1 MAMTEKYLRTMDKK
15 AMVFAA
21 GLGTR
26 LAPLTDNTPKALVSL
41 NGKPLLWHVAKRL
54 VDEGF
59 NHITIN
65 VHHFAQQ
72 IIDYVKTP
80 EYSAITF
87 NGVETLISDE
97 SSELLD
103 TGGGLRKAAPLLFAK
118 DDAPV
123 LIHNVDIMSNADLGR
138 LYDSAGDCD
147 ALLLVSKRS
156 TARYLLF
163 DDRMRMVGWINK
175 QTGQVR
181 TPYDNLDLTGCREL
195 AFSGIHVVS
204 KRLVD
209 TMQSWPEKFGI
220 MDFYI
225 NSCKNLCIQGF
236 EQPGLALTDIGKI
249 EVLRKLQG

>member
-1 MAMTEKYLRTMDKK
+1 MTMTEKHPRTMDKK
-15 AMVFAA
+15 AMIFAA

-26 LAPLTDNTPKALVSL
+26 LAPLTDNKPKALVSL

-59 NHITIN
+59 NRITIN

-80 EYSAITF
+80 EYGAIAS

-97 SSELLD
+97 SSQLLD

-123 LIHNVDIMSNADLGR
+123 LIHNVDIMSNADLGH

-147 ALLLVSKRS
+147 ALLLVSKRA
-156 TARYLLF
+156 TTRYLLF
-163 DDRMRMVGWINK
+163 DDQMRMVGWINK

-181 TPYDNLDLTGCREL
+181 TPYANIDLTRCCEL

-204 KRLVD
+204 KRLID
-209 TMQSWPEKFGI
+209 TMQPWPDKFGI

-225 NSCKNLCIQGF
+225 NSCKDLRIQGL
-236 EQPGLALTDIGKI
+236 EQPGLAITDIGKI
-249 EVLRKLQG
+249 DVLRKLQS